1 MLTRQVHPLKNRHH
15 GSRVTIR
22 DIARDSGFSV
32 SAVSLVLNNAPLARY
47 IPEQTKKRIQ
57 GVAQKLGYTPN
68 QLARA
73 LRSQRTTTV
82 GLMVFDITDP
92 FCTPILRGIERA
104 LYQLSHL
111 SLLTDTHSERS
122 RFERYLE
129 LLLERRIEGLIVVAN
144 WAVVDINLLSEL
156 ERQRV
161 PTVVIGRELKAS
173 SVGSVVVDNEAG
185 GRIAME
191 HLHSLGHRKIAF
203 IRGPKVLGD
212 TPLRWEG
219 VKSVARAAGLKLDPK
234 LIVDLPN
241 AFDPNHGFEIGAK
254 LTEELLRRNRTF
266 TALLAFD
273 DITALGAMHALT
285 KAGIKVPEQCSL
297 IGFDDVAPATLSI
310 PPLTTVRQP
319 LEVMGETAADIIAGA
334 MNAVAEGR
342 AFSPVNIRLLPE
354 LVVRRSTRLVKQ

>member
-1 MLTRQVHPLKNRHH
+1 LTDHRH

-22 DIARDSGFSV
+22 DIARESGFSV
-32 SAVSLVLNNAPLARY
+32 SAVSLVLNNAPLSRY
-47 IPEQTKKRIQ
+47 IPEPTKQRIKK
-57 GVAQKLGYTPN
+57 ASEKLGYRPN

-92 FCTPILRGIERA
+92 FCTPILRGIERS

-111 SLLTDTHSERS
+111 SILTDAQNDRG

-129 LLLERRIEGLIVVAN
+129 LLLERRVEGLIVIAN
-144 WAVVDINLLSEL
+144 WLVVDIHLLAEL

-161 PTVVIGRELKAS
+161 PTVVIGTELKTDA
-173 SVGSVVVDNEAG
+173 VGSVVVDNEAG
-185 GRIAME
+185 GRIALE
-191 HLHSLGHRKIAF
+191 HLYSLGHRKIAF
-203 IRGPKVLGD
+203 IRGPRVLGD

-219 VKSVARAAGLKLDPK
+219 VKAVARATGLRLDPK

-241 AFDPNHGFEIGAK
+241 QFDPNHGFEIGAK
-254 LTEELLRRNRTF
+254 LTEELLRRKRAF
-266 TALLAFD
+266 TALMAFD

-297 IGFDDVAPATLSI
+297 IGFDDVAPATFSI

-319 LEVMGETAADIIAGA
+319 MEVMGETAADIIAGA
-334 MNAVAEGR
+334 MNAVAEKR
-342 AFSPVNIRLLPE
+342 EFSPVHIRLLPE
-354 LVVRRSTRLVKQ
+354 LVVRRSTRLAKMPT

>member
-1 MLTRQVHPLKNRHH
+1 VLNRQVHQLQNRHQ

-57 GVAQKLGYTPN
+57 GVAQKLGYRPN
-68 QLARA
+68 HLARA
-73 LRSQRTTTV
+73 LRGQRTMTV

-92 FCTPILRGIERA
+92 FCTPILRGIERS

-111 SLLTDTHSERS
+111 SILTDAHNERS

-129 LLLERRIEGLIVVAN
+129 LLLERRVEGLIVVAN
-144 WAVVDINLLSEL
+144 WLVVDIELLSEL

-161 PTVVIGRELKAS
+161 PTVVIGRELKAD

-191 HLHSLGHRKIAF
+191 HLHSLGHHKIAF

-219 VKSVARAAGLKLDPK
+219 VKSGARSAGLKLDAR
-234 LIVDLPN
+234 LVVDLPN
-241 AFDPNHGFEIGAK
+241 AFDPDHGFEIGAK

-266 TALLAFD
+266 TALMAFD
-273 DITALGAMHALT
+273 DITALGAMHALN

-297 IGFDDVAPATLSI
+297 VGFDDVAPATFSI

-334 MNAVAEGR
+334 MNAVAEKR
-342 AFSPVNIRLLPE
+342 EFSPVHIRLLPE

>member
-1 MLTRQVHPLKNRHH
+1 M
-15 GSRVTIR
+15 TIR
-22 DIARDSGFSV
+22 DIARESGFSV

-92 FCTPILRGIERA
+92 FCTPILRGIERS

-111 SLLTDTHSERS
+111 SILTDTHSERS

-161 PTVVIGRELKAS
+161 PTVVIGRELRAA

-219 VKSVARAAGLKLDPK
+219 VKSVARSAGLKLDPK
-234 LIVDLPN
+234 LVVDLPN

-254 LTEELLRRNRTF
+254 LTEELLRRNRAF
-266 TALLAFD
+266 TALMAFD

-297 IGFDDVAPATLSI
+297 IGFDDVAPATFSI

-334 MNAVAEGR
+334 MNAVAEKR
-342 AFSPVNIRLLPE
+342 EFSPVNIRLLPE
-354 LVVRRSTRLVKQ
+354 LVVRRSTRLAKTAT